1 MPRRDPSP
9 RRRAAPDASRQAR
22 LVELFEAHHT
32 AVLGYVSRRAGSA
45 DRAADVFSEVFL
57 TAWRRLDDVPLG
69 DEARLW
75 LFGVA
80 RRTLANARRAAR
92 RRGALVDR
100 LAASLPPSAF
110 VTLPEEPAST
120 GRIRAAID
128 RLDPADAELV
138 RLVAWEGLAPREAG
152 AVVGLGPDLARVR
165 LHRARARLRA
175 WLADDD
181 SGHRDAC
188 APGATPVQRGRRDG
202 HGAQQRAPAR
212 PVEKE
217 VR

>member
-1 MPRRDPSP
+1 MARTMRPSSP
-9 RRRAAPDASRQAR
+9 RAPDATAERHRR
-22 LVELFEAHHT
+22 LVAVFEAHHA

-57 TAWRRLDDVPLG
+57 VAWRRLDDVPPG

-92 RRGALVDR
+92 RRHALVER

-110 VTLPEEPAST
+110 VTPPEEPAT
-120 GRIRAAID
+120 RGRIRAAID
-128 RLDPADAELV
+128 RLDPVDAELV

-152 AVVGLGPDLARVR
+152 AVVGLGADLARVH

-175 WLADDD
+175 WPAVAYGD
-181 SGHRDAC
+181 SGP
-188 APGATPVQRGRRDG
+188 APAQLGRPDG

-212 PVEKE
+212 RVEKE

>member
-1 MPRRDPSP
+1 MRPSS
-9 RRRAAPDASRQAR
+9 SRSTDVTDER
-22 LVELFEAHHT
+22 HRHLVDLFEAHHT
-32 AVLGYVSRRAGSA
+32 ALLGYVSRRAGSA

-57 TAWRRLDDVPLG
+57 TAWRRIDDVPPG

-80 RRTLANARRAAR
+80 RRTLANARRAPR
-92 RRGALVDR
+92 RRDALVER

-110 VTLPEEPAST
+110 VTPPGELASP

-128 RLDPADAELV
+128 RLDPVDAELV

-165 LHRARARLRA
+165 LHRARARLRG
-175 WLADDD
+175 WLADED
-181 SGHRDAC
+181 
-188 APGATPVQRGRRDG
+188 GATGDGAGREPVRVQRGRRDG
-202 HGAQQRAPAR
+202 HGGQQRAPAR
-212 PVEKE
+212 RVEKE

>member
-1 MPRRDPSP
+1 MTRTMRPSSSRAGDPTAEHNS
-9 RRRAAPDASRQAR
+9 R
-22 LVELFEAHHT
+22 LVDLFEAHHT

-57 TAWRRLDDVPLG
+57 VAWRRLDDVPPG

-92 RRGALVDR
+92 RRDALVDR
-100 LAASLPPSAF
+100 LAAALPPSAF
-110 VTLPEEPAST
+110 VTPPAEPGPP

-128 RLDPADAELV
+128 RLDPVDAELV
-138 RLVAWEGLAPREAG
+138 RLVAWEGLAPRQAG

-165 LHRARARLRA
+165 LHRARVRLRA
-175 WLADDD
+175 WLAEGDGGD
-181 SGHRDAC
+181 
-188 APGATPVQRGRRDG
+188 GAGSRPAPVQRGRRDG

-212 PVEKE
+212 RVEKE